1 MSKQE
6 GDKEFDQMAG
16 KEMYAYVRDG
26 DIYLVDVQGNAETVF
41 YPREEDGSYLGVN
54 KTQSSFIQVYLKDR
68 VVDYMI
74 FTTATTGVMSPMS
87 QATEDDKFLVT
98 FFWAVQE
105 RPRRPGDVFLRPS
118 RTPRPDAQ
126 AVSAASAEEEEEDEE
141 DGEYTNSSSRKRNRK

>member
-1 MSKQE
+1 M
-6 GDKEFDQMAG
+6 
-16 KEMYAYVRDG
+16 
-26 DIYLVDVQGNAETVF
+26 
-41 YPREEDGSYLGVN
+41 N

>member
-1 MSKQE
+1 
-6 GDKEFDQMAG
+6 
-16 KEMYAYVRDG
+16 
-26 DIYLVDVQGNAETVF
+26 
-41 YPREEDGSYLGVN
+41 
-54 KTQSSFIQVYLKDR
+54 
-68 VVDYMI
+68 
-74 FTTATTGVMSPMS
+74 MS

-105 RPRRPGDVFLRPS
+105 RPRRPADVFLRPE